1 MGDMQETLGRRHGID
16 LEALIDRA
24 PDGIFVADITGRYT
38 YVNEAGCRLLGYAP
52 EERHQIVGKTIMDLV
67 SPEDVDRLNRTKA
80 RMQRGDRDVGEWTL
94 RGKDGTRVPVEV
106 TANILPNGQWQGF
119 VRDVSERRR
128 GAQRLELA
136 LEGSKAAL
144 WDTDLLS
151 GDVVLSPAWSEMLGG
166 PREETRT
173 TLDDLARLIH
183 PDDKGGAIAAS
194 LETMKGKRPHYFW
207 EHRVRTRD
215 GGWMWILSRGRVTER
230 DPATGRALRMTGTII
245 DISERKAHEAERD
258 ALLEQT
264 ESDRRWLQAV
274 LDTMPLG
281 VILYR
286 PDGSISFNRR
296 TEDLLGMALSSGKGP
311 EQYLERIRWPDGAAV
326 TLNQLPVMRAFHG
339 ETLIAAEYQA
349 ARPDGTR
356 IPVLA
361 SAAPLN
367 DSRGRRIGA
376 VAVFQ
381 DVSDRMRMEEAIRK
395 SERLL
400 QAVFDI
406 LPVGVWIADASGR
419 IVGGNPAGERLWA
432 GARYVPI
439 ERYGEYKGWWV
450 DTGKPIAAE
459 EWALARAFTKGETST
474 GELVRIQCF
483 DGSFKTILNSA
494 APLRDASGTISGA
507 IVVNEDITALHEA
520 QEKQRASEQLLRTV
534 IDLLP
539 VGLYIA
545 DRDGKLTQTNPAG
558 ERIWQGVRYVGPER
572 YGEYKAWWVDS
583 GKPIAPEEW
592 AMARALHRGETSV
605 GELIRIQCFD
615 GSLKTVINWASP
627 IRSDAGEIVGAVA
640 VNEDVTSMQHMQE
653 QLRAAVRARE
663 EILAT
668 VTHDL
673 RNPLAGLMMGASAV
687 ELKARELPGGE
698 PLRELAATLMDITR
712 RMSGMV
718 DDLLAVAVARTGGG
732 SMLRLAPVSGSALLA
747 RAAEAARPLVAR
759 ERMELRLR
767 VAGDLPTVH
776 ADADRMLRVF
786 ANLLDNALKFTE
798 PGGCIT
804 LGAEPSMGGVRYCI
818 ANSGPALP
826 AKQLEAMFRP
836 FWQAARDR
844 RGAGLGLAICR
855 SIVEAH
861 GGTIWAE
868 PAEGQ
873 RVRVCFVIPRQPAA
887 DDRPLN
893 TP

>member
-1 MGDMQETLGRRHGID
+1 LISVISRSRARATIARMGEMQETFGID
-16 LEALIDRA
+16 LEALIERA
-24 PDGIFVADITGRYT
+24 PDGIFVADAEGRYT

-52 EERHQIVGKTIMDLV
+52 EERDRIVGRTIMDLV
-67 SPEDVDRLNRTKA
+67 SPEDVERLDRTKA
-80 RMQRGDRDVGEWTL
+80 RMQRGDRDVGEWRL
-94 RGKDGTRVPVEV
+94 RRKDGTRVPVEV

-119 VRDVSERRR
+119 VRD
-128 GAQRLELA
+128 
-136 LEGSKAAL
+136 
-144 WDTDLLS
+144 
-151 GDVVLSPAWSEMLGG
+151 
-166 PREETRT
+166 
-173 TLDDLARLIH
+173 
-183 PDDKGGAIAAS
+183 
-194 LETMKGKRPHYFW
+194 
-207 EHRVRTRD
+207 
-215 GGWMWILSRGRVTER
+215 
-230 DPATGRALRMTGTII
+230 
-245 DISERKAHEAERD
+245 ISERKAHEAERS
-258 ALLEQT
+258 ALLDQT

-286 PDGSISFNRR
+286 PDGHISFNRR
-296 TEDLLGMALSSGKGP
+296 TEGLLGMSLSPSKGP
-311 EQYLERIRWPDGAAV
+311 QQYAERVRFADGAGV
-326 TLNQLPVMRAFHG
+326 PLDKLPVMRAFHG
-339 ETLIAAEYQA
+339 ETLIAEEYQA

-356 IPVLA
+356 VPVLA
-361 SAAPLN
+361 SAAPL
-367 DSRGRRIGA
+367 DDAQGRRIGA

-381 DVSDRMRMEEAIRK
+381 DVSERMRMEEAIRK

-406 LPVGVWIADASGR
+406 LPVGVWIADAGGR
-419 IVGGNPAGERLWA
+419 IVSGNPAGERVWA

-450 DTGKPIAAE
+450 DTGKPIAAS
-459 EWALARAFTKGETST
+459 EWALARALTKGETSL

-483 DGSFKTILNSA
+483 DGSFKTIINSA
-494 APLRDASGTISGA
+494 APLRDAGGAISGA

-545 DRDGKLTQTNPAG
+545 DREGRLVQTNPAG
-558 ERIWQGVRYVGPER
+558 ERIWQGMRYVGPER

-583 GKPIAPEEW
+583 GEPIAPADW
-592 AMARALHRGETSV
+592 AVARALRTGETSR

-615 GSLKTVINWASP
+615 GSFKTVINWAAP

-640 VNEDVTSMQHMQE
+640 VNEDVTSMQHTQE

-673 RNPLAGLMMGASAV
+673 RNPLAGLMMAGSAV

-698 PLRELAATLMDITR
+698 PVRELAATLMDMTR

-718 DDLLAVAVARTGGG
+718 DDLLAVAVSRTGGG

-747 RAAEAARPLVAR
+747 RAADAARPLVAR
-759 ERMELRLR
+759 EALQLAVR
-767 VAGDLPTVH
+767 VAGELPTVH
-776 ADADRMLRVF
+776 ADADRILRVF

-798 PGGCIT
+798 PAGCIT
-804 LGAEPSMGGVRYCI
+804 LGAEPSMGGVRYCV

-826 AKQLEAMFRP
+826 AKEMEAMFRP
-836 FWQAARDR
+836 FWQAGRDR

-873 RVRVCFVIPRQPAA
+873 RVRICFVIPRQPSAGE
-887 DDRPLN
+887 RPVSS
-893 TP
+893 P